1 MILRMKIKLFKNI
14 NMEPS
19 RGVRMVEERSQ
30 DFGKKVLAFQ
40 RNEITEHMVYNALS
54 KRAKGENKRLL
65 KKISEDELRHYGEWR
80 NYTGRDVAPN
90 MLMLFKYLLI
100 SRLFGLTFAVKLME
114 KGEKE
119 AEEVYEKISIV
130 FPKAKEIMSDE
141 MGHEKMLIGMIDEEM
156 VRYVGS
162 LVLGLNDALV
172 ELTGALAGLT
182 FTLQNSKLVGVAGL
196 VTGIAASLSMSA
208 SEYLSQKSE
217 KTEKNP
223 LKASL
228 YTGITYL
235 ATVLILSAPY
245 LLLSDYRLSLAI
257 MFLSISLIVY
267 VFTFFISITKE
278 TSFRRMFLEMILISL
293 GVAAVSFI
301 IGWFAR
307 ILFGI
312 EV

>member
-1 MILRMKIKLFKNI
+1 
-14 NMEPS
+14 
-19 RGVRMVEERSQ
+19 MVE
-30 DFGKKVLAFQ
+30 KVDEDVKNRILAFQ

-54 KRAKGENKRLL
+54 KMAKGGNKRLL

-80 NYTGRDVAPN
+80 SYTSRDVAPDR
-90 MLMLFKYLLI
+90 LIFFKYLLV

-119 AEEVYEKISIV
+119 AEEVYEKISLV
-130 FPKAKEIMSDE
+130 FPKAKEIVSDE
-141 MGHEKMLIGMIDEEM
+141 IEHEKTLISMIDEEK
-156 VRYVGS
+156 VKYVGS

-172 ELTGALAGLT
+172 ELTGALVGLT

-228 YTGITYL
+228 YTGIAYL
-235 ATVLILSAPY
+235 ATVLILSVPY
-245 LLLSDYRLSLAI
+245 LLLSDYRLSLAV

-293 GVAAVSFI
+293 GVAAVSFV

-307 ILFGI
+307 IVFGI

>member
-1 MILRMKIKLFKNI
+1 
-14 NMEPS
+14 
-19 RGVRMVEERSQ
+19 
-30 DFGKKVLAFQ
+30 
-40 RNEITEHMVYNALS
+40 
-54 KRAKGENKRLL
+54 
-65 KKISEDELRHYGEWR
+65 
-80 NYTGRDVAPN
+80 
-90 MLMLFKYLLI
+90 
-100 SRLFGLTFAVKLME
+100 VK
-114 KGEKE
+114 
-119 AEEVYEKISIV
+119 
-130 FPKAKEIMSDE
+130 
-141 MGHEKMLIGMIDEEM
+141 
-156 VRYVGS
+156 YVGS

-172 ELTGALAGLT
+172 ELTGALVGLT

-228 YTGITYL
+228 YTGIAYL

-245 LLLSDYRLSLAI
+245 LLLSDYRLSLAV

-293 GVAAVSFI
+293 GVAAVSFV

-307 ILFGI
+307 IVFGI